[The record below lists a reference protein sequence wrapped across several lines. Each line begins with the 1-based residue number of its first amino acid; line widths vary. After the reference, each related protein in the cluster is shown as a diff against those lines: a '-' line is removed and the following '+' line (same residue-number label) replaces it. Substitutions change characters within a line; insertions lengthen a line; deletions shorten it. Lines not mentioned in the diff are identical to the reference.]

1 MRGRRRRRIEEEA
14 ERMQM
19 RNRRLLLLSPRVA
32 VTALIK
38 ALTAEWAYTHA
49 HASDS

>member
-1 MRGRRRRRIEEEA
+1 MRGRRRTIEEEA

-19 RNRRLLLLSPRVA
+19 RNRRRLLSPRVA
-32 VTALIK
+32 VTALIR

-49 HASDS
+49 HARDS